1 MKLAIMQP
9 YFFPY
14 IGYWQLIASVDNF
27 VIYDDVNYIKQG
39 WINRNNIIANNSP
52 YLISVQLIGASSF
65 KLINE
70 ITVGNN
76 LTKLLKTIEQTYRK
90 SPYFESAFPVI
101 QEIFI
106 NNEKNLAKFL
116 MFSIKTICDY
126 LEIKTNLM
134 ISSELKKD
142 NTLKAQNKIISICK
156 SLQVKQY
163 INAIGGRE
171 LYAKEAFSKEGI
183 ELLFIKSNVIEYQQF
198 REQFVPNLS
207 IIDVLMFNDQS
218 VVQSY
223 LKQLE
228 YI

>member
-39 WINRNNIIANNSP
+39 WINRNNIVANNST
-52 YLISVQLIGASSF
+52 YLISMQLIGASSF

-70 ITVGNN
+70 IKVGNN

-90 SPYFESAFPVI
+90 SPYFENAFPVI

-134 ISSELKKD
+134 VSSELEKD

-171 LYAKEAFSKEGI
+171 LYAKDAFSKEGI
-183 ELLFIKSNVIEYQQF
+183 ELLFIKSNAIEYRQF

-207 IIDVLMFNDQS
+207 IIDILMFNDQS

-223 LKQLE
+223 LKQFE